1 MAAELLLVN
10 PRRKRRGKRA
20 KSSARRSRRIVKMA
34 RNPRRRR
41 TMSALQRKFF
51 GGKRRRKSSRVVAM
65 NSNPRR
71 RRSRRSKFSVFRRN
85 PSPLNNPV
93 GYATDVIVPAVGG
106 AAGGIAIDYLFN
118 NVSALQGLSP
128 TMTNVA
134 RFVAAAALGY
144 GVSMVTDKKTGAMV
158 AGGAMVITAYD
169 IAQQYLQGSQ
179 SGQGYGQGQGMGRF
193 VPMRGARRIGR
204 MKGMGWWS
212 PARTGQMNGMGRY
225 VH

>member
-10 PRRKRRGKRA
+10 PRRKRRRGKRA

-34 RNPRRRR
+34 RNPRRKRR
-41 TMSALQRKFF
+41 RAMSALQRRFF
-51 GGKRRRKSSRVVAM
+51 GGKRRKSSRVVAM

-71 RRSRRSKFSVFRRN
+71 RRRRSKYSVFRRN
-85 PSPLNNPV
+85 PSPLSNPA

-106 AAGGIAIDYLFN
+106 AAGGLAIDYLFN
-118 NVSALQGLSP
+118 NVASLQGLSP
-128 TMTNVA
+128 MMTNVA

-169 IAQQYLQGSQ
+169 IMQQYTSGATTNQ
-179 SGQGYGQGQGMGRF
+179 GQGYGMN
-193 VPMRGARRIGR
+193 GARRLNGPRRRIGR

-212 PARTGQMNGMGRY
+212 PARAGSLNGMGRY